1 MLNKFGIRC
10 LFVVTIIAFAIAGA
24 AFAAAPVAGDSRIK
38 TMVFNEN
45 EVYTIV
51 TRIGF
56 STAIEL
62 SDKEKVQTISLG
74 DSVGWQINPANN
86 RVFVKPLLRNATTNL
101 SVITNKRNYQFELVV
116 SSAPIKNATHSYVV
130 KFFYPEEQDSF
141 VAPEDRT
148 RGDLRPISAT
158 IIPEIPA
165 LPQVAAMPATP
176 MPAAPVSKVAG
187 LPPLGSIGI
196 QAYNFNYTLTGP
208 EEKSPTK
215 IFDDGS
221 STYFEY
227 GYPLNSVP
235 QIYAVGADG
244 AESALSVRADGNKYI
259 VNSIAPRFVI
269 RDGNAGANAEQICVF
284 NEVLLASQPANFA
297 IGNPAR

>member
-1 MLNKFGIRC
+1 MLSKFRIGF
-10 LFVVTIIAFAIAGA
+10 LFLVAVMVMGVASG
-24 AFAAAPVAGDSRIK
+24 AFAAVPAAGDSRIK

-51 TRIGF
+51 TRNGF

-62 SDKEKVQTISLG
+62 SDREKVETISLG

-86 RVFVKPLLRNATTNL
+86 RVFVKPLLRNGTTNL

-116 SSAPIKNATHSYVV
+116 SSAPIRNATHSYVV

-148 RGDLRPISAT
+148 RGDLRPVSAT
-158 IIPEIPA
+158 AIPEIP
-165 LPQVAAMPATP
+165 VMPAAP
-176 MPAAPVSKVAG
+176 MPAAPISKVSA
-187 LPPLGSIGI
+187 LPPLGSVGI
-196 QAYNFNYTLTGP
+196 QAYNFNYTLTGA
-208 EEKSPTK
+208 EEKAPRK

-227 GYPLNSVP
+227 DYSLNSVP

-244 AESALSVRADGNKYI
+244 LEVPLSVRADGSKYI
-259 VNSIAPRFVI
+259 VGSIAPRFVI
-269 RDGNAGANAEQICVF
+269 RDVNAGANSEQICVF
-284 NEVLLASQPANFA
+284 NETLLASQPASFA
-297 IGNPAR
+297 MGGSQ